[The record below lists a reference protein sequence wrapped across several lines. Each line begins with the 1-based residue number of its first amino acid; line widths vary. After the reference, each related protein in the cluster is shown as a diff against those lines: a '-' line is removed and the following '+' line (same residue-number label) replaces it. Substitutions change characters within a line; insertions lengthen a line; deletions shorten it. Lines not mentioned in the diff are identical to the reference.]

1 MDGGMNGSGSRES
14 LGSSGQSW
22 QDEARD
28 VLGGSPSTSSR
39 YNDSISTTS
48 FPFQAHIPMSLS
60 AAVDQ
65 LSMSSTM

>member
-28 VLGGSPSTSSR
+28 VLGGSPSTS
-39 YNDSISTTS
+39 TPGTMTALVQP
-48 FPFQAHIPMSLS
+48 PFLFKHTFQ
-60 AAVDQ
+60 
-65 LSMSSTM
+65 